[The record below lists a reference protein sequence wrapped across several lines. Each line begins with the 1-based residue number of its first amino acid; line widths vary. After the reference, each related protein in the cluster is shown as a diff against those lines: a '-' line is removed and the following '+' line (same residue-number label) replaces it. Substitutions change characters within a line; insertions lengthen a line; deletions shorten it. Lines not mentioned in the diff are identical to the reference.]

1 VNLKLTYE
9 VKIPWRSR
17 SKCASL
23 TPDRTLPVLL
33 GDFIPVS
40 LCSGS
45 STDVVGMTNDLSL
58 FSLNSRIKPIIHASE
73 SQRPPRD
80 RQL

>member
-45 STDVVGMTNDLSL
+45 STDIVGKTNDLSL

-73 SQRPPRD
+73 SQRQPRD